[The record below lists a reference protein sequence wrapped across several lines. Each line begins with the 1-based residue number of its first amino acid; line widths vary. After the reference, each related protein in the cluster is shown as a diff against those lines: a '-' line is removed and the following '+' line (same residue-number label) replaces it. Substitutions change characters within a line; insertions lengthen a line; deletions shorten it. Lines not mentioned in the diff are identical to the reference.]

1 MKLHSRIAAL
11 AAAVALFAGAFA
23 TSAGADDVRLRIAGQ
38 HPIDHFGT
46 TALNQIKADLDAA
59 NVGLNIK
66 LFPAGQLGY
75 GEQVFGDV
83 AAGAIDVGHTFI
95 YSHNDPRLEIN
106 GLPFMVSNYEQMR
119 TAFSPGSA
127 FYSTFEELLDNQG
140 VKLLGIFVE
149 GFIGVATA
157 KAPENATT
165 TGPKGVNI
173 RIWSAEVA
181 HSAVT
186 AMGFNT
192 TTMNWGDVPAA
203 IQQGTVDGVV
213 GGTAES
219 YYTIMRDIITHFT
232 PYNAFVENTAYYMNK
247 GTWEKLDAAQQDAV
261 TAAFQQA
268 SAWSFEMTEQVDVE
282 YTQKLAEHGVEVV
295 AITDAE
301 RSAIA
306 AEVLGQTWPLLEEKF
321 GADLMEKLKADLN

>member
-11 AAAVALFAGAFA
+11 MAAVALFAGAVA
-23 TSAGADDVRLRIAGQ
+23 SSAGADEVRLRIAGQ

-59 NVGLNIK
+59 DVGLNVK
-66 LFPAGQLGY
+66 TFPAGQLGY

-106 GLPFMVSNYEQMR
+106 GLPFMVSNYDQMR
-119 TAFSPGSA
+119 AAFSPGSA
-127 FYSTFEELLDNQG
+127 FYTTFEELLDNQG

-181 HSAVT
+181 HDSVT

-219 YYTIMRDIITHFT
+219 YYTIFRDIITHFI

-247 GTWEKLDAAQQDAV
+247 GVWEGLDAAQREAV
-261 TAAFQQA
+261 TAAFQKA
-268 SAWSFEMTEQVDVE
+268 STWSFDQTEMVDVE
-282 YTQKLAEHGVEVV
+282 YTQKLADHGVTVV
-295 AITDAE
+295 PITDEE
-301 RSAIA
+301 RAA
-306 AEVLGQTWPLLEEKF
+306 MGAEVLSQVGPLLEEKF
-321 GADLMEKLKADLN
+321 GADLMARLQADSN

>member
-11 AAAVALFAGAFA
+11 VAAVALFAGAVA
-23 TSAGADDVRLRIAGQ
+23 SSAGADEVRLRIAGQ

-46 TALNQIKADLDAA
+46 EALNQIEADLEAA
-59 NVGLNIK
+59 DVGLNVK
-66 LFPAGQLGY
+66 TFPAGQLGY

-106 GLPFMVSNYEQMR
+106 GLPFMVSNYDQMR
-119 TAFSPGSA
+119 AAFSPGSA
-127 FYSTFEELLDNQG
+127 FYTTFEELLDNQG

-181 HSAVT
+181 HDSVT

-219 YYTIMRDIITHFT
+219 YYTIFRDIITHFI

-247 GTWEKLDAAQQDAV
+247 GVWEGLDGAQQEAV
-261 TAAFQQA
+261 TAAFQKG
-268 SAWSFEMTEQVDVE
+268 VHLVLRPDRDGGRRVH
-282 YTQKLAEHGVEVV
+282 AEACGLRRHGGP
-295 AITDAE
+295 DH
-301 RSAIA
+301 R
-306 AEVLGQTWPLLEEKF
+306 
-321 GADLMEKLKADLN
+321 

>member
-1 MKLHSRIAAL
+1 MKLHSRIAAVL
-11 AAAVALFAGAFA
+11 AAVALCTGTFAK
-23 TSAGADDVRLRIAGQ
+23 SAIADEVSLKIAGQ

-46 TALNQIKADLDAA
+46 EALNQIKADLEAA
-59 NVGLNIK
+59 DVGLSVK
-66 LFPAGQLGY
+66 TFPAGQLGY

-83 AAGAIDVGHTFI
+83 AAGAIDIGHTFI

-119 TAFSPGSA
+119 MAFSPGSA
-127 FYSTFEELLDNQG
+127 FYTAFDELMDNQG
-140 VKLLGIFVE
+140 VKLLGIFIE

-181 HSAVT
+181 HASVH

-203 IQQGTVDGVV
+203 IQQGTVDGLI

-219 YYTIMRDIITHFT
+219 YYTIFRDIITHFI
-232 PYNAFVENTAYYMNK
+232 PYKAFVENTAYYMNK
-247 GTWEKLDAAQQDAV
+247 SRWESLNAAQQEAV
-261 TAAFQQA
+261 SAAFQKA
-268 SAWSFEMTEQVDVE
+268 SAWSFEQIEKVDAE
-282 YTQKLAEHGVEVV
+282 FTQKLADHGVTVV
-295 AITDAE
+295 TVTDEELA
-301 RSAIA
+301 AMG
-306 AEVLGQTWPLLEEKF
+306 AEVLAEVQPLLVEKF
-321 GADLMEKLKADLN
+321 GADLMERLQTNAN

>member
-1 MKLHSRIAAL
+1 MKLLDRIAATM
-11 AAAVALFAGAFA
+11 AAVVLIAGAFPS
-23 TSAGADDVRLRIAGQ
+23 SADADEVRLRISGQ

-46 TALNQIKADLDAA
+46 AALNQIKADLDAA
-59 NVGLNIK
+59 QVGLNVR

-83 AAGAIDVGHTFI
+83 AAGAIEVGHTFI

-106 GLPFMVSNYEQMR
+106 GLPFMVSSYDQMR

-127 FYSTFEELLDNQG
+127 FYTTFEELLDNQG

-149 GFIGVATA
+149 GFISVATA
-157 KAPENATT
+157 RAPDNVAS

-203 IQQGTVDGVV
+203 IQQGTVDGLV

-219 YYTIMRDIITHFT
+219 YYTIFRDVITHFI
-232 PYNAFVENTAYYMNK
+232 PYNAFVENTAYYMNE
-247 GTWEKLDAAQQDAV
+247 GVWERLNAEQQEAV
-261 TAAFQQA
+261 TAAFQKA
-268 SAWSFEMTEQVDVE
+268 SAWSFDQTEKVDVE
-282 YTQKLAEHGVEVV
+282 FTQKLTDYGIEVV
-295 AITDAE
+295 AITDEE
-301 RSAIA
+301 RAA
-306 AEVLGQTWPLLEEKF
+306 MGAEVLSQVWPLLEEKF
-321 GADLMEKLKADLN
+321 GSDLMARLQADSN